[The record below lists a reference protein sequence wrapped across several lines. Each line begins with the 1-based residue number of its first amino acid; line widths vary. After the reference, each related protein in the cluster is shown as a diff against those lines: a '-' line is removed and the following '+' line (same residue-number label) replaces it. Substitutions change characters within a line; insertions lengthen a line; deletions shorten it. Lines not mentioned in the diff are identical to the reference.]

1 MEISGSPLKSHTRT
15 GAKHAISDVRLLAPI
30 LPVKVLAVGLNYA
43 SHAGMSGARQPEI
56 FWKASSAIVGPGDAI
71 WYPPGAD
78 SVHYEGELVAVI
90 GKRARDVPADK
101 ALEYVFGVTAGNDV
115 SERGWQG
122 GGWVRADRAL
132 YRHRIECR

>member
-1 MEISGSPLKSHTRT
+1 MNFCRIWLGILLMFAVVQAAAAAEPQRYARFEVGGEIRHGFVEGASLVEISGSPLKSHTRT

-30 LPVKVLAVGLNYA
+30 LPGKVLAVGLNYA

-78 SVHYEGELVAVI
+78 SVHYEGELV
-90 GKRARDVPADK
+90 
-101 ALEYVFGVTAGNDV
+101 
-115 SERGWQG
+115 
-122 GGWVRADRAL
+122 VR
-132 YRHRIECR
+132 I